1 MLGADLLKPFQ
12 MFTARVECLLRA
24 VGNFEDSYGDHF
36 GFPAAFP
43 DCRMVRYEFSDMPEL
58 TWRYGYLYVMF
69 LCTLVLGLCFLY
81 MRKKKL

>member
-1 MLGADLLKPFQ
+1 MLGANLLKLFQ

-24 VGNFEDSYGDHF
+24 VGNFEDAYDDHL
-36 GFPAAFP
+36 GFPSAFP

-69 LCTLVLGLCFLY
+69 LCKLVLGLCFLY